1 MKNEELEVNNGLPTG
16 WAYAGLEDI
25 SDVDR
30 HSIKRGPFGSALKK
44 AFFVPDGYKV
54 YEQGN
59 VINNDFDRGTYFI
72 NNEKFEDLK
81 SFSIKPKDI
90 LMSCAGT
97 VGKLAIV
104 PDGVQ
109 EGVINQALLKLSVH
123 PDMDLQYFFK
133 LFTYQIDEILKSNL
147 RGSAMM
153 NLTSVKD
160 LKLVKFP
167 IAPLNEQKRI
177 VAKIEKLF
185 SNLDNS
191 DKYLFHL
198 EKQLKRYRQ
207 SVLKSAFKGELTK
220 DWREKQTNL
229 ETADELVENIQK
241 EREEQYKKQLENW
254 EQSIVEWEASA
265 KASTKPRKPSEHT
278 EIPKLDKIKIQ
289 ELPNIPMNWK
299 WVKNNELIYYVT
311 SGSRDWKKYYSEQGS
326 KFVRTQDIK
335 TNKLD
340 INSAAYVLLPEN
352 VEGKRSL
359 IEKNDMLMTITG
371 ANVGKVALIDFDI
384 EEAYV
389 SQSVAL
395 MKYVNKS
402 ITKYIHL
409 YFQANQFGKTFIE
422 NSVYGM
428 GRPVLSLD
436 NMREVPVALCS
447 IQEQNEIVKQIEK
460 HFSIIDKLELNVQQ
474 SIKESKRLR
483 QSILKQAFEGKLV
496 EQDPNDESAS
506 VLLEKIA
513 KAKEEYQKA
522 QKKQARKK

>member
-1 MKNEELEVNNGLPTG
+1 MKNEGLEVNNGLPTG

-44 AFFVPDGYKV
+44 EFFVPDGYKV

-59 VINNDFDRGTYFI
+59 VINNDFNRGTYFI
-72 NNEKFEDLK
+72 NDEKFEDLK

-104 PDGVQ
+104 PNGVQ

-123 PDMDLQYFFK
+123 PDIDLQYFFK

-191 DKYLFHL
+191 DKYLLHL

-207 SVLKSAFKGELTK
+207 SVLKSAFEGELTK
-220 DWREKQTNL
+220 DWRSINKFSYDDWTNQTILEIADKIFAGGDKPDKVSDTKTEECPYPIYSNGLQDKGLYGYTNIYKVEEECITISARGTIGFPLVRNERFVPIVRLIVVIPKDYIFSKYLKYYLESKIVVQSGSSIPQLTVPMVKQI
-229 ETADELVENIQK
+229 EILVPQL
-241 EREEQYKKQLENW
+241 EEQQ
-254 EQSIVEWEASA
+254 
-265 KASTKPRKPSEHT
+265 
-278 EIPKLDKIKIQ
+278 
-289 ELPNIPMNWK
+289 
-299 WVKNNELIYYVT
+299 
-311 SGSRDWKKYYSEQGS
+311 
-326 KFVRTQDIK
+326 
-335 TNKLD
+335 
-340 INSAAYVLLPEN
+340 
-352 VEGKRSL
+352 
-359 IEKNDMLMTITG
+359 
-371 ANVGKVALIDFDI
+371 
-384 EEAYV
+384 
-389 SQSVAL
+389 
-395 MKYVNKS
+395 
-402 ITKYIHL
+402 
-409 YFQANQFGKTFIE
+409 
-422 NSVYGM
+422 
-428 GRPVLSLD
+428 
-436 NMREVPVALCS
+436 
-447 IQEQNEIVKQIEK
+447 EIVNQIEK
-460 HFSIIDKLELNVQQ
+460 HFSIIDKLENVVQQ

-506 VLLEKIA
+506 ILLEKIA

-522 QKKQARKK
+522 QKKQVRKK

>member
-25 SDVDR
+25 SDLDR

-44 AFFVPDGYKV
+44 EFFVPDGYKV

-72 NNEKFEDLK
+72 NDEKFEDLK

-123 PDMDLQYFFK
+123 PDIDLQYFFK
-133 LFTYQIDEILKSNL
+133 LLSYQIDEILKSNL

-191 DKYLFHL
+191 DKYLLHL

-207 SVLKSAFKGELTK
+207 SVLKSAFEGELTK
-220 DWREKQTNL
+220 EWREKQTNL
-229 ETADELVENIQK
+229 ETADEL
-241 EREEQYKKQLENW
+241 LE
-254 EQSIVEWEASA
+254 
-265 KASTKPRKPSEHT
+265 
-278 EIPKLDKIKIQ
+278 KIKIERTLYIENEIREKFKDKPEKWIKDKVKNEVDKFYTGLKYIEDDEKPFFIPSEWKWIRFE
-289 ELPNIPMNWK
+289 ELTLNLDGNRIPITKSSRVEGCIPYYGASGIIDYVKDYIFDGEHLLIAEDGANLLTRNKPIAFIANEKFWVNNHAHIVKSFSNIPH
-299 WVKNNELIYYVT
+299 
-311 SGSRDWKKYYSEQGS
+311 
-326 KFVRTQDIK
+326 KFLS
-335 TNKLD
+335 NF
-340 INSAAYVLLPEN
+340 INFIDLKFY
-352 VEGKRSL
+352 
-359 IEKNDMLMTITG
+359 ITG
-371 ANVGKVALIDFDI
+371 SAQPKLNQQAL
-384 EEAYV
+384 
-389 SQSVAL
+389 
-395 MKYVNKS
+395 NK
-402 ITKYIHL
+402 II
-409 YFQANQFGKTFIE
+409 I
-422 NSVYGM
+422 
-428 GRPVLSLD
+428 P
-436 NMREVPVALCS
+436 LCS
-447 IQEQNEIVKQIEK
+447 LEEQIRVVDEIEK
-460 HFSIIDKLELNVQQ
+460 HFSIIDKLETVVQQ

-496 EQDPNDESAS
+496 EQDSNDENAS
-506 VLLEKIA
+506 ILLEKIA

>member
-1 MKNEELEVNNGLPTG
+1 MKNEELEVNNELPNG

-44 AFFVPDGYKV
+44 EFFVPDGYKV

-59 VINNDFDRGTYFI
+59 VINNDFNRGTYFI
-72 NNEKFEDLK
+72 NDEKFEDLK

-104 PDGVQ
+104 PDRVQ

-123 PDMDLQYFFK
+123 PDIDLQYFFK

-191 DKYLFHL
+191 DKYLLHL

-207 SVLKSAFKGELTK
+207 SVLKSAFEGELTK
-220 DWREKQTNL
+220 EWRSINKFSYDDWKNQTILEIADKIFAGGDKPDKVSDTKTEECPYPIYSNGLQDKGLYGYTNIYKVEEECITISARGTIGFPLVRNERFVPIVRLIVVIPKDYIFSKYLKYYLESKIVVQSGSSIPQLTVPMVKQI
-229 ETADELVENIQK
+229 EILVPQL
-241 EREEQYKKQLENW
+241 EEQQ
-254 EQSIVEWEASA
+254 
-265 KASTKPRKPSEHT
+265 
-278 EIPKLDKIKIQ
+278 
-289 ELPNIPMNWK
+289 
-299 WVKNNELIYYVT
+299 
-311 SGSRDWKKYYSEQGS
+311 
-326 KFVRTQDIK
+326 
-335 TNKLD
+335 
-340 INSAAYVLLPEN
+340 
-352 VEGKRSL
+352 
-359 IEKNDMLMTITG
+359 
-371 ANVGKVALIDFDI
+371 
-384 EEAYV
+384 
-389 SQSVAL
+389 
-395 MKYVNKS
+395 
-402 ITKYIHL
+402 
-409 YFQANQFGKTFIE
+409 
-422 NSVYGM
+422 
-428 GRPVLSLD
+428 
-436 NMREVPVALCS
+436 
-447 IQEQNEIVKQIEK
+447 EIVNQIEK
-460 HFSIIDKLELNVQQ
+460 HFSIIDKLENVVQK
-474 SIKESKRLR
+474 SINESKRLR

-496 EQDPNDESAS
+496 EQDSNDESAGI
-506 VLLEKIA
+506 LLEKIA
-513 KAKEEYQKA
+513 KAKEEYLKA

>member
-1 MKNEELEVNNGLPTG
+1 MKNGELEINNGLPTG

-44 AFFVPDGYKV
+44 EFFVPDGYKV

-59 VINNDFDRGTYFI
+59 VINNDFNRGTYFI
-72 NNEKFEDLK
+72 NDEKFEDLK

-104 PDGVQ
+104 PNGVQ

-123 PDMDLQYFFK
+123 PDIDLQYFFK

-191 DKYLFHL
+191 DKYLLHL

-207 SVLKSAFKGELTK
+207 SVLKSAFEGELTK
-220 DWREKQTNL
+220 EWRKKQSNL
-229 ETADELVENIQK
+229 ETADEL
-241 EREEQYKKQLENW
+241 LE
-254 EQSIVEWEASA
+254 
-265 KASTKPRKPSEHT
+265 
-278 EIPKLDKIKIQ
+278 KIKIEQTLYIENEIREKFKDKPEKWIKNKVENEVDKFYSALKPIEEDDKPFTIPTQWEWHLIQ
-289 ELPNIPMNWK
+289 ESTIKIHYGYTATSDKNIDGIGYLRITDIQNNKVNWDEVPNCIISEEE
-299 WVKNNELIYYVT
+299 V
-311 SGSRDWKKYYSEQGS
+311 KKYELEDDNIV
-326 KFVRTQDIK
+326 FAR
-335 TNKLD
+335 
-340 INSAAYVLLPEN
+340 
-352 VEGKRSL
+352 
-359 IEKNDMLMTITG
+359 TG
-371 ANVGKVALIDFDI
+371 ATVGKSFLIKDI
-384 EEAYV
+384 PIRSVFASYLIRLIP
-389 SQSVAL
+389 SNQIYSNYIYKFFQSPI
-395 MKYVNKS
+395 YWNQIRENESGIGQPNVNAEK
-402 ITKYIHL
+402 
-409 YFQANQFGKTFIE
+409 
-422 NSVYGM
+422 
-428 GRPVLSLD
+428 LSNLIF
-436 NMREVPVALCS
+436 PLCS
-447 IQEQNEIVKQIEK
+447 LEEQIEVVAEIEK
-460 HFSIIDKLELNVQQ
+460 HFSIIDKLETVVQQ

-513 KAKEEYQKA
+513 KAKEEYLKV
-522 QKKQARKK
+522 QKKQTRKK